1 MFPTFQLN
9 VSGFAICFD
18 LTLLQFVKQLPL
30 EAYTS
35 GADINRTT
43 ESIQLPPDPSAT
55 PSVAAPSVTADE
67 VLLQDTTKTNF
78 LSQIKGYATKVGRR
92 GRGGRV
98 QCPPINITQSKCAFA
113 VMSHMYMYS
122 VNIIFFTVDK
132 DKASHLGVP

>member
-1 MFPTFQLN
+1 M
-9 VSGFAICFD
+9 SGFAICFD

-78 LSQIKGYATKVGRR
+78 LSRIKGYATKVGRR
-92 GRGGRV
+92 GGGESSV
-98 QCPPINITQSKCAFA
+98 PPINITQSTCMCICSDVTHVHVF
-113 VMSHMYMYS
+113 SEHH
-122 VNIIFFTVDK
+122 FF
-132 DKASHLGVP
+132 HCR